1 MNDFFRLFFH
11 NFDFRVSSYSL
22 FECKD
27 AYIPS
32 EKNVTSRGKKRNQ
45 PKKKYN
51 QRFRLG
57 WLRFSRYSKSPANRY
72 AFEARYMII
81 LYGFRQGVSC
91 TG

>member
-45 PKKKYN
+45 PKKK
-51 QRFRLG
+51 
-57 WLRFSRYSKSPANRY
+57 
-72 AFEARYMII
+72 I
-81 LYGFRQGVSC
+81 
-91 TG
+91 